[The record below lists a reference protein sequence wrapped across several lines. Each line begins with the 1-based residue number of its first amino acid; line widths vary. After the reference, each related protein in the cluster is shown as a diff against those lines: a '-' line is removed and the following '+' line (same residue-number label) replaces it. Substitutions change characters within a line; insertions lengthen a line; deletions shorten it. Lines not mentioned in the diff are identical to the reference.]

1 MHLPIWRLFQ
11 NIPPNLAKKNPLRLP
26 AIMPGLRLHSNSYG
40 CCYGKV
46 LGFKPREYHYQY
58 QVPGIQ
64 EADEFFSG
72 PCSLLGTLNP
82 GWTLRASSTSLLV
95 GVDWM
100 IHSWK
105 SPRNLPMKC
114 RSPSLKTFQTRKIL
128 QVYRCN
134 LGCIFWVLYMSLEPQ
149 VSSTC
154 LRKSLTSFQLRKW
167 LHHKTWSTMGID
179 PGMLKWAVIDL
190 IHILWLVRIGRRSNL
205 QCRSTLRT

>member
-11 NIPPNLAKKNPLRLP
+11 NIPRNLAKKNPLRLP

-64 EADEFFSG
+64 EAHEFFSG

-105 SPRNLPMKC
+105 SPGVFQWNAVRPAWKLAKQG
-114 RSPSLKTFQTRKIL
+114 RSSKFIIAIWV
-128 QVYRCN
+128 VYSEY
-134 LGCIFWVLYMSLEPQ
+134 F
-149 VSSTC
+149 TC
-154 LRKSLTSFQLRKW
+154 L
-167 LHHKTWSTMGID
+167 
-179 PGMLKWAVIDL
+179 
-190 IHILWLVRIGRRSNL
+190 
-205 QCRSTLRT
+205 

>member
-1 MHLPIWRLFQ
+1 MHLHIWR
-11 NIPPNLAKKNPLRLP
+11 PLRLP

-64 EADEFFSG
+64 EAHDFFSG

-105 SPRNLPMKC
+105 SPRNLPMLNAVRPAWKLAKQGRSSKFIVDFWLYILSALHVC
-114 RSPSLKTFQTRKIL
+114 RTSRQKEFFVSFIHQSEKKPPLSSFGNDCTTR
-128 QVYRCN
+128 
-134 LGCIFWVLYMSLEPQ
+134 
-149 VSSTC
+149 
-154 LRKSLTSFQLRKW
+154 
-167 LHHKTWSTMGID
+167 
-179 PGMLKWAVIDL
+179 PGVQW
-190 IHILWLVRIGRRSNL
+190 G
-205 QCRSTLRT
+205 